1 MKLRI
6 TVQGVQYEVD
16 VEVLDDTLGA
26 MPAPSA
32 SAAPRTAPAAPA
44 PAAAPARAK
53 PAAPKGPA
61 PAAGPGDKEIKS
73 PIAGNVFRVDVKPGD
88 QVNADDTLLVL
99 EAMKMETNVSSPIG
113 GTVKEVLVKAGDS
126 VTAGQTM
133 VTFE

>member
-16 VEVLDDTLGA
+16 VEVIDDSLALPPGA
-26 MPAPSA
+26 SAPAP
-32 SAAPRTAPAAPA
+32 APAARPAAAA
-44 PAAAPARAK
+44 PAAAPAARPK
-53 PAAPKGPA
+53 PGPAAPA
-61 PAAGPGDKEIKS
+61 PSGDQKVIQS

-99 EAMKMETNVSSPIG
+99 EAMKMETNVSSPIA

-126 VTAGQTM
+126 VSAGQPM